1 MVYKILRIIVNIG
14 LRAYFRKIFISG
26 LERVPRDKP
35 LLIACNHPSGFLEPI
50 IMACTFPKPLS
61 FLVRGDLFSNALLRP
76 LLLSTNQIPIFRFRD
91 GFSSLKKNSESIRM
105 VVQVLRDHK
114 PLLIFVEGSTK
125 SVWKLRP
132 LQKGMGRMAQQ
143 TLEED
148 PELDLH
154 VLPVGITFTQTE
166 RQGSEIM
173 LNVGEAYPIRPIFED
188 KSLKDPIAAFNDQL
202 FPKIQ
207 ELTID
212 LRDPERDQYAMST
225 AMRDFF
231 GQVSYQAL
239 PRFDTKFTPFPI
251 FKALEAKLNAEVLDS
266 KVRNQSENTPPIQ
279 NGRLPLWVKMLWLV
293 PGFLGVV
300 LHLIPIGG
308 ALLLTNKLVSSKEF
322 YSSILIA
329 LSMVFSILYYFNIFI
344 ITWITLGLLTSF
356 VIVLAMI
363 LLGFCGVIFMEQRFT
378 NTRMS

>member
-14 LRAYFRKIFISG
+14 LRAYFRRVFISG
-26 LERVPRDKP
+26 LDRVPRDKP

-61 FLVRGDLFSNALLRP
+61 FLVRGDLFSNVLLRP

-105 VVQVLRDHK
+105 VVQVLKDHK

-125 SVWKLRP
+125 SVWKVRP

-173 LNVGEAYPIRPIFED
+173 LNIGEAYPIRPIFED
-188 KSLKDPIAAFNDQL
+188 KTLKDPITAFNEQL

-212 LRDPERDQYAMST
+212 LQNPDRDQTALSA

-231 GQVSYQAL
+231 GRAPYRAL
-239 PRFDTKFTPFPI
+239 PRFDTKYTPFPI
-251 FKALEAKLNAEVLDS
+251 FKALEAKLNDEAGV
-266 KVRNQSENTPPIQ
+266 SEIPNPNVSIPPVQ
-279 NGRLPLWVKMLWLV
+279 NGRLPLWKKMIWFV
-293 PGFLGVV
+293 PGLLGVL
-300 LHLIPIGG
+300 LHLIPIGA
-308 ALLLTNKLVSSKEF
+308 ALLLTKRLVSSKEF

-329 LSMVFSILYYFNIFI
+329 LSMAFSILYYIATFVM
-344 ITWITLGLLTSF
+344 TWISLGLMPS
-356 VIVLAMI
+356 IAAVLGMI
-363 LLGFCGVIFMEQRFT
+363 LFGCCGVIFMEQRFT
-378 NTRMS
+378 DQK